1 MLRLS
6 PFEVEYEDI
15 QINNHAIAP
24 TVLKQNVTRQ
34 RMPERRLNKPLV
46 FQPNTSQRNFV
57 KEQWHQLLQWLLQIT
72 MLLTLEWEKWWSTSI
87 LLFTRPINTVSAHE
101 PCKATHERNI

>member
-1 MLRLS
+1 MLVFYAQIIYFPQKNMAKEQEKGQRNNMLRLS

-34 RMPERRLNKPLV
+34 RMPEGNLLMKFRLNKLPV
-46 FQPNTSQRNFV
+46 F
-57 KEQWHQLLQWLLQIT
+57 
-72 MLLTLEWEKWWSTSI
+72 
-87 LLFTRPINTVSAHE
+87 
-101 PCKATHERNI
+101 

>member
-6 PFEVEYEDI
+6 PFEVENEDI

-34 RMPERRLNKPLV
+34 RMPERRLNKPLDSE
-46 FQPNTSQRNFV
+46 PNASPKELRR
-57 KEQWHQLLQWLLQIT
+57 EQWHQLLQWLLQIT
-72 MLLTLEWEKWWSTSI
+72 MLLTLEWE
-87 LLFTRPINTVSAHE
+87 N
-101 PCKATHERNI
+101 

>member
-6 PFEVEYEDI
+6 PFEVEYENI

-34 RMPERRLNKPLV
+34 RMPEGNLLMKFRLSKPLV
-46 FQPNTSQRNFV
+46 YKPNTSQRNFV
-57 KEQWHQLLQWLLQIT
+57 KEQRHKLWQRRLQIT
-72 MLLTLEWEKWWSTSI
+72 RPLTLEWEK
-87 LLFTRPINTVSAHE
+87 
-101 PCKATHERNI
+101 

>member
-1 MLRLS
+1 MLVFYVQNIYFLQKNMAKEQAKGREKMLRLS

-46 FQPNTSQRNFV
+46 F
-57 KEQWHQLLQWLLQIT
+57 
-72 MLLTLEWEKWWSTSI
+72 
-87 LLFTRPINTVSAHE
+87 
-101 PCKATHERNI
+101 

>member
-1 MLRLS
+1 MAKEQAKGREKMLRLS

-34 RMPERRLNKPLV
+34 RMPERNLLMKFRLNKPLV
-46 FQPNTSQRNFV
+46 FKPNTSQRNF
-57 KEQWHQLLQWLLQIT
+57 EGNNG
-72 MLLTLEWEKWWSTSI
+72 
-87 LLFTRPINTVSAHE
+87 INCCSGS
-101 PCKATHERNI
+101 CK

>member
-15 QINNHAIAP
+15 QVNNHAIAP
-24 TVLKQNVTRQ
+24 TVLKQNATRQ

-46 FQPNTSQRNFV
+46 TC
-57 KEQWHQLLQWLLQIT
+57 
-72 MLLTLEWEKWWSTSI
+72 I
-87 LLFTRPINTVSAHE
+87 LLVF
-101 PCKATHERNI
+101 